1 MRKKMKKISCII
13 LAIFLCF
20 TTTVPTM
27 AASSVYNAAV
37 ASYMNYMKGKSG
49 YYKIID
55 VDGNGIPEL
64 LMNNRT
70 QGYCYN
76 EIRTYNPRTRRNRNV
91 AVIGYGKGYNMS
103 FRVSKTCHTVMLP
116 NGNTGGMSYTI
127 FKISGTS
134 ARKIVQAEKFNGKF
148 EKGYAIN
155 GKKVSK
161 SKYDNTIAKYM
172 KNSIEVKI
180 K

>member
-76 EIRTYNPRTRRNRNV
+76 EIRTYNPRTRRNMNV
-91 AVIGYGKGYNMS
+91 AVIGYGKDIICRLE
-103 FRVSKTCHTVMLP
+103 FQRLV
-116 NGNTGGMSYTI
+116 I
-127 FKISGTS
+127 
-134 ARKIVQAEKFNGKF
+134 Q
-148 EKGYAIN
+148 
-155 GKKVSK
+155 
-161 SKYDNTIAKYM
+161 
-172 KNSIEVKI
+172 
-180 K
+180 

>member
-64 LMNNRT
+64 T
-70 QGYCYN
+70 YC
-76 EIRTYNPRTRRNRNV
+76 
-91 AVIGYGKGYNMS
+91 A
-103 FRVSKTCHTVMLP
+103 
-116 NGNTGGMSYTI
+116 
-127 FKISGTS
+127 TS
-134 ARKIVQAEKFNGKF
+134 NKLCENL
-148 EKGYAIN
+148 
-155 GKKVSK
+155 
-161 SKYDNTIAKYM
+161 
-172 KNSIEVKI
+172 
-180 K
+180 